1 MNLKWEGR
9 MDQLR
14 GKARKIWGVLTDD
27 ELDQAKG
34 DYERTIGIIK
44 EKTGV
49 ASEEIERL
57 LQEAD
62 APAK

>member
-1 MNLKWEGR
+1 MSLKWEGR
-9 MDQLR
+9 MDQLK

>member
-1 MNLKWEGR
+1 MNLKWQGR

-44 EKTGV
+44 EKTGLAGEEV
-49 ASEEIERL
+49 ERRLDEGEAAS
-57 LQEAD
+57 
-62 APAK
+62 

>member
-9 MDQLR
+9 MDQLK

-27 ELDQAKG
+27 ELDQAQG
-34 DYERTIGIIK
+34 DYERTIGVIK

-49 ASEEIERL
+49 AREEIERL
-57 LQEAD
+57 LLEEEA
-62 APAK
+62 AAK

>member
-1 MNLKWEGR
+1 MKLKWEGR

-27 ELDQAKG
+27 ELDQAQG

-44 EKTGV
+44 EKTGI
-49 ASEEIERL
+49 AAEEVERL
-57 LQEAD
+57 LALEEKA
-62 APAK
+62 

>member
-1 MNLKWEGR
+1 MNMKWEGR

-44 EKTGV
+44 EKTGL
-49 ASEEIERL
+49 AAEEIERL
-57 LQEAD
+57 LQEEKVAS
-62 APAK
+62 K

>member
-1 MNLKWEGR
+1 MSLKWEGR

-27 ELDQAKG
+27 VLDEAKG

-44 EKTGV
+44 EKTG
-49 ASEEIERL
+49 AAREEIEKRL
-57 LQEAD
+57 EED
-62 APAK
+62 DKKCH

>member
-1 MNLKWEGR
+1 MKLKWEGR

-49 ASEEIERL
+49 AAEEVERL
-57 LQEAD
+57 LALEEKA
-62 APAK
+62 